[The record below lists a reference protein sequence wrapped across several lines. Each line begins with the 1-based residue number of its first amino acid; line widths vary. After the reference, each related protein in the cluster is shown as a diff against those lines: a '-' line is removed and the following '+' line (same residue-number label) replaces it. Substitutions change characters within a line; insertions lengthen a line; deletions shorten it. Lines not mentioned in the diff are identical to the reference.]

1 MGEAHKPDHQVNIS
15 TIISAIAAG
24 LLVPRPP
31 PGIRAFVGTP
41 QELRD
46 LIGHVRAG
54 KIKPIP
60 IQNEPIEKIN
70 DGLERLWAGQV
81 TGRIVHAHHA

>member
-1 MGEAHKPDHQVNIS
+1 M
-15 TIISAIAAG
+15 
-24 LLVPRPP
+24 
-31 PGIRAFVGTP
+31 GTP
-41 QELRD
+41 QDLRD

-60 IQNEPIEKIN
+60 IQNEPIERIN
-70 DGLERLWAGQV
+70 DGLERLRAGQV

>member
-1 MGEAHKPDHQVNIS
+1 M
-15 TIISAIAAG
+15 
-24 LLVPRPP
+24 
-31 PGIRAFVGTP
+31 GTP
-41 QELRD
+41 QDLGD

-60 IQNEPIEKIN
+60 IQNEPIERIN
-70 DGLERLWAGQV
+70 DGLDRLRAAGQV